1 MKHELIIFD
10 LGRVLVDFDFMKVI
24 KGLQSHTHL
33 GAKEIRQYF
42 KSTPL
47 WDRFER
53 GHVKPQA
60 FFKELKKDLNLGKQ
74 LDFETFEL
82 LWNDIFEEKK
92 DSLEILKKLRKRYR
106 LAMISNVNEMH
117 WLHVKKNH
125 SFMEWFEHP
134 IASYAVGHRK
144 PELEIF
150 HLTLK
155 RAKVDPSKAI
165 FIDDLVAH
173 TKAAK
178 SIGIR
183 AHTFT
188 TAAKLKK
195 DLGEVLE

>member
-1 MKHELIIFD
+1 MKKHELIIFD

-24 KGLQSHTHL
+24 QGLKNHTAMTSKDIH
-33 GAKEIRQYF
+33 AYF
-42 KSTPL
+42 KKTPL

-53 GHVKPQA
+53 GHVKPAA
-60 FFKELKKDLNLGKQ
+60 FFKELKKDLKLGT
-74 LDFETFEL
+74 LEFEVFVP
-82 LWNDIFEEKK
+82 LWNDIFQEKK

-117 WLHVKKNH
+117 WLHVKKHH

-155 RAKVDPSKAI
+155 RAKVEPSKAI
-165 FIDDLVAH
+165 FIDDLAAH
-173 TKAAK
+173 TRAAK

-183 AHTFT
+183 SHTFT
-188 TAAKLKK
+188 HASKLKK
-195 DLGEVLE
+195 DLEDVLE